1 MEIDLNPELFNEVYW
16 ELEKAHA
23 DLSIRFIWLMGGS
36 SASKT
41 YSEVQL
47 TIKEM
52 MCAKDYNVMVM
63 RKFGSDIDDSIYN
76 DFVTIIGE
84 WGLESIF
91 KIQNRYIECT
101 TGSYVRFRGLD
112 DSEKVKGISGFKKV
126 ILEEV
131 NQFTIEDFKQIKKRL
146 RGRPGQQIIGIFNPI
161 SEMHWIKREIFDKD
175 TWLDVP
181 SKISSKK
188 ISEKGNS
195 VIFKSNYLDN
205 YFIVGKWKY
214 KYDKQ
219 LNKLVPFE
227 QIGGYV
233 DQHVIDDF
241 ENDRLNDY
249 AYYEVYALGNW
260 GKIVTGG
267 EFYKKFR
274 GEIHVKK
281 LQYNKLLPLHI
292 SFDENVNPYFPCCI
306 FQIDGKKIYLLKE
319 VLGRNPNNTTSWI
332 CREIIKIC
340 TSWDHKAGVFIYGD
354 ATSVK
359 DDVKLEKG
367 YDLYRLITDGLSNLK
382 PQRRISNSNP
392 SVVMRGNFF
401 NEVLEKNYGG
411 IEFYIDENC
420 YEAINDFYS
429 TKEASDGRKD
439 KATIRDTKTNVTYQ
453 PHGHITDLTD
463 YLLCY
468 AFAHEYT
475 LYQRSGKATNL
486 KTGKTEIK
494 GSY

>member
-1 MEIDLNPELFNEVYW
+1 MQVDFNPELFNEVYW

-23 DLSIRFIWLMGGS
+23 DTSIRFIWLMGGS

-41 YSEVQL
+41 FSEVQL

-52 MCAKDYNVMVM
+52 LCSKDYNVMVM
-63 RKFGSDIDDSIYN
+63 RKFGSDIDDSIYA
-76 DFVTIIGE
+76 DFTKIIDD
-84 WGLESIF
+84 WGLQALF
-91 KIQNRYIECT
+91 KVQNRYIECS

-126 ILEEV
+126 IMEEV

-161 SEMHWIKREIFDKD
+161 SEMHWIKKEIFDVD
-175 TWLDVP
+175 TWTLVP
-181 SKISSKK
+181 SKISAKSINK
-188 ISEKGNS
+188 SGNS
-195 VIFKSNYLDN
+195 VIFKSNYKDN
-205 YFIVGKWKY
+205 YYIVGKWGMKPGGEMV
-214 KYDKQ
+214 
-219 LNKLVPFE
+219 LM
-227 QIGGYV
+227 GGYV

-241 ENDRLNDY
+241 ENDRLTDE
-249 AYYEVYALGNW
+249 AYYNVYALGDW
-260 GKIVTGG
+260 GKIITGG
-267 EFYKKFR
+267 EFYKKFTR
-274 GEIHVKK
+274 SKHVKK
-281 LQYNKLLPLHI
+281 LQYNPLLPLHI

-306 FQIDGKKIYLLKE
+306 FQIDGKKIYLLRE
-319 VLGRNPNNTTSWI
+319 VLGKNPNNTTSWI
-332 CREIIKIC
+332 CREILKIC
-340 TSWDHKAGVFIYGD
+340 AAWDHKAGVFIYGD

-367 YDLYRLITDGLSNLK
+367 YDLYRLITDGISDLK
-382 PQRRISNSNP
+382 PQRRISSSNP

-401 NEVLEKNYGG
+401 NAVLEKNYGD
-411 IEFYIDENC
+411 IEFYIDESC
-420 YEAINDFYS
+420 VEAINDFYS

-439 KATIRDTKTNVTYQ
+439 KSTVRDPKTNVTYQ

-475 LYQRSGKATNL
+475 LFQRSGKAINL
-486 KTGKTEIK
+486 KTGKTAVSN
-494 GSY
+494 SY

>member
-1 MEIDLNPELFNEVYW
+1 MELLIDLNPELFNEVYW

-23 DLSIRFIWLMGGS
+23 DTSIRFIWLMGGS

-52 MCAKDYNVMVM
+52 LSSSDYNVLVM
-63 RKFGSDIDDSIYN
+63 RKFGSDIKDSIYA
-76 DFVTIIGE
+76 DFKQIIAD
-84 WGLESIF
+84 WHLDHLF
-91 KIQNRYIECT
+91 VIQQGYIGCA

-131 NQFTIEDFKQIKKRL
+131 NQFTIEDFKQVKKRL
-146 RGRPGQQIIGIFNPI
+146 RGKVGQQIIGIFNPI
-161 SEMHWIKREIFDKD
+161 SEMHWIKTQIYDID
-175 TWLDVP
+175 TWTELP
-181 SKISSKK
+181 TKISSKRINK
-188 ISEKGNS
+188 SGNS
-195 VIFKSNYLDN
+195 LIFKSNYKDN
-205 YFIVGKWKY
+205 YYIVGKWKNG
-214 KYDKQ
+214 K
-219 LNKLVPFE
+219 

-241 ENDRLNDY
+241 ENDKDHDY
-249 AYYEVYALGNW
+249 GYYDVYALGNW

-267 EFYKKFR
+267 EFYKHFKR
-274 GEIHVKK
+274 EKHVRK
-281 LQYNKLLPLHI
+281 LEYNPKLALHI

-306 FQIDGKKIYLLKE
+306 FQIEGKKIYLLRE
-319 VLGRNPNNTTSWI
+319 VLGRNPNNTTAWI
-332 CREIIKIC
+332 CRELLKFC
-340 TSWDHKAGVFIYGD
+340 HEWDHQGGLFIYGD

-359 DDVKLEKG
+359 GDVKLEKG
-367 YDLYRLITDGLSNLK
+367 YDLYRLITDGIAELK
-382 PQRRISNSNP
+382 PNRRISNVNP

-401 NEVLEKNYGG
+401 NAILERNYGD
-411 IEFYIDENC
+411 IEFYINESC
-420 YEAINDFYS
+420 PEAINDFYS
-429 TKEASDGRKD
+429 TKEASDGTKN
-439 KATIRDTKTNVTYQ
+439 KAMVRDPKTDVSYQ

-475 LYQRSGKATNL
+475 LYQRSGKGSRL
-486 KTGKTEIK
+486 HTGKTEVK
-494 GSY
+494 QSY